1 MTPDSPSNPG
11 PSRANHGP
19 AQSNHGPAQ
28 ANPGPSHPHHG
39 PARSNHGPAR
49 NRRAGRPAR
58 SARPRRSER
67 PGPSSDKDRPPGEHD
82 VKGHAFRDEEEE
94 PPPPPSKPRPRLT
107 WRKLVVLPA
116 VLAAVLAVTYLWI
129 TNVRLDSI
137 ARNALTGGNVRLR
150 WWQHVELTAIST
162 FWVLIIAIPL
172 GIALTRRGLRR
183 GAPLVTAIA
192 NIGQATPAIGLLA
205 LLVIWLGIGPST
217 AVIGMVIYAVLPVFS
232 NTVAGLRAI
241 DPNLVEAS
249 RGIGM
254 SPMGTLA
261 KVELPLAVP
270 LILAGVRTALVL
282 NVGTATLATFV
293 GGGGLGDLITSG
305 IQTQRMPVLVLGSAL
320 TVVLALL
327 VDWLASLA
335 EVALTPRGLEVG

>member
-1 MTPDSPSNPG
+1 MTPDSPSG
-11 PSRANHGP
+11 SSRA
-19 AQSNHGPAQ
+19 
-28 ANPGPSHPHHG
+28 PG
-39 PARSNHGPAR
+39 R
-49 NRRAGRPAR
+49 
-58 SARPRRSER
+58 
-67 PGPSSDKDRPPGEHD
+67 DRPPGEHD
-82 VKGHAFRDEEEE
+82 VKGHAFRDEEEDE
-94 PPPPPSKPRPRLT
+94 PAPPPSRPPRRIT

-116 VLAAVLAVTYLWI
+116 ALAVVLVLTYVWI
-129 TNVRLDSI
+129 THVHLDSI
-137 ARNALTGGNVRLR
+137 AENSLAGDTVQLR
-150 WWQHVELTAIST
+150 WWQHVKLTAIST

-172 GIALTRRGLRR
+172 GIALTRRGVSRA
-183 GAPLVTAIA
+183 APVVTAIA

-217 AVIGMVIYAVLPVFS
+217 AITGMVIYAVLPVLS
-232 NTVAGLRAI
+232 NTVAGLKAI
-241 DPNLVEAS
+241 EPSMVEAS

-254 SPMGTLA
+254 SAMGTLT

-282 NVGTATLATFV
+282 NVGTATLATFG

-305 IQTQRMPVLVLGSAL
+305 IQTQRMPVLILGSVL

-335 EVALTPRGLEVG
+335 EVALTPRGLEVGR

>member
-1 MTPDSPSNPG
+1 MTPGSSPAPG
-11 PSRANHGP
+11 PSP
-19 AQSNHGPAQ
+19 A
-28 ANPGPSHPHHG
+28 PG
-39 PARSNHGPAR
+39 R
-49 NRRAGRPAR
+49 
-58 SARPRRSER
+58 E
-67 PGPSSDKDRPPGEHD
+67 RPPGEHD

-94 PPPPPSKPRPRLT
+94 PAPAPAGPPRRIT

-116 VLAAVLAVTYLWI
+116 VLAVVLVATYLWI
-129 TNVRLDSI
+129 ENVSLDSI
-137 ARNALTGGNVRLR
+137 AENSLAGDTVEVR
-150 WWQHVELTAIST
+150 WWQHVRLTAIST
-162 FWVLIIAIPL
+162 FWVLVIAIPL
-172 GIALTRRGLRR
+172 GIALTRRGLSRA
-183 GAPLVTAIA
+183 APVVTAIA

-217 AVIGMVIYAVLPVFS
+217 AITGMVIYAVLPVLS

-241 DPNLVEAS
+241 EPSMVEAA

-254 SPMGTLA
+254 SALGTLA
-261 KVELPLAVP
+261 RVELPLAVP

-282 NVGTATLATFV
+282 NVGTATLATFG

-305 IQTQRMPVLVLGSAL
+305 IQTQRMPVLVLGSIL

-335 EVALTPRGLEVG
+335 EVALTPRGLEVGR